1 MENLPKDP
9 AMLLSYI
16 NMKLRDGDY
25 ASLTELCDD
34 LGVDPAELTAVMA
47 AAGFE
52 YSAEN
57 KRFW

>member
-1 MENLPKDP
+1 MDNLPQDP

-16 NMKLRDGDY
+16 NMKLRDDY
-25 ASLTELCDD
+25 DSLVALCDD
-34 LGVDPAELTAVMA
+34 LGIDPAELTARMA

>member
-1 MENLPKDP
+1 
-9 AMLLSYI
+9 MLLSYI
-16 NMKLRDGDY
+16 NMKLRDDY
-25 ASLTELCDD
+25 DSLDALCDD
-34 LGVDPAELTAVMA
+34 LGIDPAELTARMA

>member
-1 MENLPKDP
+1 MDNLPQDP

-16 NMKLRDGDY
+16 NMKLRDDY
-25 ASLTELCDD
+25 DSLD
-34 LGVDPAELTAVMA
+34 DPAELTARMA